1 LFYLRSLL
9 RYSVT
14 FLRTAFFVA
23 VLLLIYFLSCAVL
36 LKSMGN
42 PSFLTESL
50 RNYGIVIVRALPFI
64 AILASLMYFSN
75 ISSAAGKPFMIT
87 MIPLLAIFNTAIF
100 CLSFYFNPDF
110 MQFTGQSS
118 SYYYPEISQDRVND
132 IGGYKIVLKSGGRG
146 SLFYNNMFIFNDLK
160 PVNNNISLN
169 TETAVYDAS
178 IAPSY
183 IRMTIPYRTEAVNS
197 GETGIS
203 DYLIKNFLEASR
215 SLQSVFLT
223 LISGSSLPVLIFSM
237 LFMNLGFF
245 ALACSL
251 AVFFSDRQTIL
262 LSWSLIF
269 LLAAALFLALP
280 QYFIFISIIKS
291 GIRSQGYKLILP
303 SIFVGIPGGLIG
315 YILISIRA
323 STSGR
328 NAVQGDRR

>member
-1 LFYLRSLL
+1 
-9 RYSVT
+9 
-14 FLRTAFFVA
+14 
-23 VLLLIYFLSCAVL
+23 
-36 LKSMGN
+36 MD
-42 PSFLTESL
+42 SL
-50 RNYGIVIVRALPFI
+50 RNYGIAIVRALPFI

-110 MQFTGQSS
+110 MEFAGQAS
-118 SYYYPEISQDRVND
+118 SYYYPEISQDRVSD
-132 IGGYKIVLKSGGRG
+132 MGGYKIVPKGGGRG
-146 SLFYNNMFIFNDLK
+146 ALFYNNMFLFDNLK
-160 PVNNNISLN
+160 TVNGSISLN
-169 TETAVYDAS
+169 TETAVYDTS

-183 IRMTIPYRTEAVNS
+183 IRMTIPYRMETVNP

-203 DYLIKNFLEASR
+203 DYLVKSFLTASR

-223 LISGSSLPVLIFSM
+223 LSSGSSLPVLIFSM

-269 LLAAALFLALP
+269 LLSAALFLALP

-291 GIRSQGYKLILP
+291 GIRSYGFKLILP
-303 SIFVGIPGGLIG
+303 SIFVGMPGGLIG

-323 STSGR
+323 ATGR
-328 NAVQGDRR
+328 NAGRGDR